1 LTKIGSGT
9 LALTNVNTY
18 SGNTFINAG
27 TLALSGSSSI
37 SNSPLISVTNGA
49 VFNVAGLTATFTLL
63 SSQTLSNSAATTGTL
78 NGSLT
83 AAASSVVSVSYAS
96 GTPAFTVTN
105 GTLTLNPSTV
115 FNLNNTGAQ
124 LAGGNS
130 YLVISNATTGSGG
143 TVAFAASAPTVT
155 VGGNGAAGAV
165 SLATNNG
172 ALYLNVAGG
181 VHTNAYLTGIT
192 LTPALSFTPGFN
204 SNTLSGYVAT
214 EAYGTSFTV
223 TVTNAD
229 VTATNYLTYNGTGI
243 NFLTN
248 ALAGSALSLNVNPA
262 VTNVVQ
268 VTVTAQDG
276 MTTRTYV
283 VNVVE
288 LPDQTVKP
296 VLTNSFNNGTLTL
309 NWPLKNLGYRL
320 LVQANNLA
328 NGISTNA
335 GDWSPVLNSA
345 ATNTATINTT
355 NVDDYY
361 RLVYP

>member
-1 LTKIGSGT
+1 
-9 LALTNVNTY
+9 
-18 SGNTFINAG
+18 
-27 TLALSGSSSI
+27 
-37 SNSPLISVTNGA
+37 VTNGA

-78 NGSLT
+78 NGNLT